1 MKILVDGCMVSVDS
15 KHHANAVLSARA
27 VFAPLAARWISSE
40 MPQMQ
45 HAARD
50 APALLEIQQNDWNA
64 GARAA
69 SSGRCIRRQTVAGR
83 ARAPIGTPVAKPR
96 SRTAEPQR
104 HRFGGAA
111 PDHTHNNASIWGYTD
126 EIQNVERLAR
136 RIGTAGRV
144 AVAACAATAAAAGR
158 DRRADR
164 RVGGRGCTG
173 RIDQPG
179 GSALRHDACE
189 QRRAGR

>member
-1 MKILVDGCMVSVDS
+1 MKILVDGCMASVDS
-15 KHHANAVLSARA
+15 KHHANAVLWACA

-83 ARAPIGTPVAKPR
+83 ARAPIGTPVAKLR

-104 HRFGGAA
+104 HRF
-111 PDHTHNNASIWGYTD
+111 
-126 EIQNVERLAR
+126 
-136 RIGTAGRV
+136 
-144 AVAACAATAAAAGR
+144 
-158 DRRADR
+158 
-164 RVGGRGCTG
+164 
-173 RIDQPG
+173 
-179 GSALRHDACE
+179 DAW
-189 QRRAGR
+189 RRAGPHA